1 MAPPDRRALLRA
13 AVAFALSGA
22 GAAAASGGPSAAAA
36 NAAPGPATIRRRH
49 YVDARFGQLHVTTT
63 GPTAPRA
70 ARLPPVCCLPMS
82 PRSGRDFDE
91 FAAHLADRRLVLC
104 PDVPGYGGSD
114 PPPAPPSIAD
124 YAAAVLEGLERMAP
138 RGRAAGI
145 DLVGQHTG
153 AAIAV
158 EMALQA
164 PRRVRRLVL
173 VGVPMFD
180 DRERDELRRSF
191 ARPRPYFEDPEFVG
205 ATWKRDVAAI
215 REGLSQDAMLMRF
228 TEILR
233 AGPRSWWGFNAV
245 FDYPMRER
253 VSRVRQPV
261 LTVALNE
268 RLAAATR
275 EAATL
280 AVDGRCAEV
289 PDLSGA
295 ALDFAAGR
303 LAAIAR
309 DFLDAG
315 ETATRPG

>member
-1 MAPPDRRALLRA
+1 
-13 AVAFALSGA
+13 
-22 GAAAASGGPSAAAA
+22 
-36 NAAPGPATIRRRH
+36 
-49 YVDARFGQLHVTTT
+49 
-63 GPTAPRA
+63 
-70 ARLPPVCCLPMS
+70 MS

-91 FAAHLADRRLVLC
+91 FAVHLADRRLVVC

-114 PPPAPPSIAD
+114 PPPAPPSIED
-124 YAAAVLEGLERMAP
+124 YAAAILEGLDRLAP
-138 RGRAAGI
+138 RGRSAVF

-180 DRERDELRRSF
+180 DRERDELRRAF

-205 ATWKRDVAAI
+205 TTWKRDVAAI
-215 REGLSQDAMLMRF
+215 RDGLSQEAMLMRF

-253 VSRVRQPV
+253 VSRVRQPL
-261 LTVALNE
+261 LTVALDE
-268 RLAAATR
+268 RLGAATR
-275 EAATL
+275 AAATL
-280 AVDGRCAEV
+280 AGNGRCVEI
-289 PDLSGA
+289 PELSGA

-303 LAAIAR
+303 LAATAR
-309 DFLDAG
+309 EFLDAE
-315 ETATRPG
+315 ETAARPG